1 MKFISFRANFPILF
15 RALANSIYE
24 FTLGQ
29 LERDLSTLMQL
40 ELWERVYDVQN
51 GLLQILQAVKVP
63 RNFTLYL
70 KYSQLILKLF
80 LQTGMP
86 AVEASFK
93 AHSERVIA
101 LIKSVQQTTRFLHTL
116 CCHSKSVKASGI
128 IALIPGL
135 RQLVESFNYSVKA
148 ALAANKCS
156 SAFES
161 GNLKNKDM
169 DGVVLLSQVV
179 SLSGGDDEE
188 EGDEEP
194 FPSDDET
201 VEGGY
206 LGITTMC
213 APSAPSSAVV
223 AKGSRRKS
231 SRTSRK

>member
-1 MKFISFRANFPILF
+1 MD
-15 RALANSIYE
+15 
-24 FTLGQ
+24 
-29 LERDLSTLMQL
+29 RDLSTLMQL

-86 AVEASFK
+86 AVEASLK
-93 AHSERVIA
+93 AHSDRVIA

-116 CCHSKSVKASGI
+116 CCHSKSVKATGI

-148 ALAANKCS
+148 ALVANKCS

-179 SLSGGDDEE
+179 SLSGADEE
-188 EGDEEP
+188 EGDEEL

-213 APSAPSSAVV
+213 APSAPPSAVV

-231 SRTSRK
+231 SRTSKVRK